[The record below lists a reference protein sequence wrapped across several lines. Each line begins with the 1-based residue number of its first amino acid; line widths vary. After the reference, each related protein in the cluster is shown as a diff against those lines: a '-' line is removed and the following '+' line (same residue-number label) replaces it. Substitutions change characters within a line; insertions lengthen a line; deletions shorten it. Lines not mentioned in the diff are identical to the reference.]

1 MAPSLGES
9 FGNAVVEAQLAARPV
24 VATGVQ
30 GHLETVQHEETG
42 LLVPPSDAAALA
54 DAVEQ
59 LLLDEELAD
68 TLSQRARAVALA
80 SFTAERY
87 RERLLQVLGSIVD
100 AHR

>member
-24 VATGVQ
+24 VATAVQ
-30 GHLETVQHEETG
+30 GHLETVRHEETG
-42 LLVPPSDAAALA
+42 LLVPPSDAEALA
-54 DAVEQ
+54 DAVER

-68 TLSQRARAVALA
+68 TLSQRARTVALA

-87 RERLLQVLGSIVD
+87 RERMLQVLGSLVD